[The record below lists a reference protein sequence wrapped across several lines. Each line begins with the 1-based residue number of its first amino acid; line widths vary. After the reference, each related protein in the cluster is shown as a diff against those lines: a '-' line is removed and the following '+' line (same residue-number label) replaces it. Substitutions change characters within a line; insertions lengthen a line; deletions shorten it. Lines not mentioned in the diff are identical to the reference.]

1 MYTGSNFVNIQNKKV
16 LDVHANRD
24 EEGRKVIVWKRHN
37 GANQRWKVVYK
48 DQAGKDAT
56 KGMNKDFGFFI
67 NRPFYFRS
75 RLPMKRIAEA
85 VGTNMKLKRYN
96 SGRLRQQT
104 FIFDEVSKT
113 IKS

>member
-1 MYTGSNFVNIQNKKV
+1 
-16 LDVHANRD
+16 
-24 EEGRKVIVWKRHN
+24 
-37 GANQRWKVVYK
+37 
-48 DQAGKDAT
+48 
-56 KGMNKDFGFFI
+56 
-67 NRPFYFRS
+67 
-75 RLPMKRIAEA
+75 MKRIAEA